1 MRYPKFVVR
10 LGDSLAKLIA
20 DIKAGLRFYDKHK
33 ENKITID
40 HEPPKN
46 PEYRDIWIDTS
57 HEYIPPTQ
65 YFTVFIIQGPH
76 QTIKISD
83 GIGEY
88 VSNTKLEAK
97 TPISVKVIPDEGYDA
112 SKPNLTHF
120 VLSEDT
126 VVEALTEPTK
136 TMLRVDIRQ
145 VPHQTITAHYNGKD
159 YTEPFMAE
167 YGSEITFTVT
177 ADKNYYEGTL
187 NYDRIDKLTESVIIR
202 NVEPPRVQS
211 YIVRINQS
219 DHQRISVEY
228 NGKSYYETFEIP
240 MNVAHNYAVYID
252 ADDGWNAGEIKEVKD
267 KNKRGTTISASS
279 ASPIMKTI
287 TVEQYQNQNIWVYVT
302 EPSGTVEVYKERF
315 SITVPMNSH
324 ITTKVVAKN
333 ENWTPGVAN
342 IQEADITD
350 NIIISAT
357 EATGSDEVHY
367 SVDVLFDMNDPQD
380 LHGTLKL
387 ITGDGR
393 TINITHSDVIRLEE
407 NTEVRFELV
416 IDNGYSNATVLSEYV
431 LNKDISVI
439 IKPSTIKKYKVQ
451 LQQSEGQTIYA
462 MYNGQRYTALF
473 EAVYGS
479 AITFGIESTNTED
492 WTPGRLNITSIA
504 SLDRPITVTATSAER
519 IMRYNLTVDFVSP
532 DSHTRLKVK
541 KDGNA
546 LGTYTD
552 DFTLTR
558 VLHDTRFEFEIE
570 LDEGYRNDTVL
581 DPIVLTQD
589 TRLEVKASRF
599 KQFLITP
606 TQTEGQ
612 TIYIVNKAT
621 GERYTEP
628 TYVDYG
634 TVVEFLLGKRNDTT
648 GHYEAG
654 TINYPTGYNNGIAV
668 HGDINVTATPAK
680 RYGVVNITLPAATNR
695 VDSDDY
701 LPKAQYTATYE
712 GIDTP
717 ITFTNGNGKGSTKTF
732 IAPYGKT
739 VTIRSFGTP
748 TGYNH
753 QDDITVTVDN
763 DNNVTIPAPTPR
775 GFTIT
780 SNSSETNYFKI
791 VATDT
796 AGTKYQPSDTIPYG
810 TRITLGIEPFDTDH
824 TITEINSLPLYY
836 SNKQN
841 KYFSLPDTIMP
852 ITGYNTDPANG
863 KLGIAITKDI
873 SAAAIVP
880 TTGAY
885 GIVNI
890 TVPAMNSI
898 VEDAYL
904 PHASYVVSYQ
914 GLTTPLVFT
923 NGNGKGGGAKFVAPF
938 GANVTIRQSAAITG
952 YDTIQ
957 DVTFTVSAT
966 NNITVPNPTPKT
978 YLFTAH
984 NVEDHYYRII
994 AIDETGHGYE
1004 NGERIPYGTKV
1015 RFNVVPYDD
1024 DYTVV
1029 SMDGLDFDRSNTTN
1043 KTFLLPEVVKY
1054 VSGDETINFLPTNT
1068 FKYVTDDIDTS
1079 IMDGDGGIPPTE
1091 VKFIDVTFEDP
1102 TKAWIESIREAR
1114 FAGIPYEQYNG
1125 LNKNKTIWVYNIPGV
1140 ELQITPAFAEDI
1152 KAPAYVIDSLYSPTY
1167 RIPITANTINIPV
1180 PRANVYNVTL
1190 VQSPYQTIIMNY
1202 NGNDYTESFKAKPNL
1217 PLVLKYANI
1226 DKEVFEPAADIKTY
1240 NDDSLYEFNGPT
1252 RTINNPTNRDVKV
1265 TSQPEFKYETTGVLF
1280 KNLPETMSESDK
1292 NKVNKIFSYGLVRD
1306 AGGAFANN
1314 INIKTIDTK
1323 DWNLN
1328 GVKSTTGMFSSCS
1341 SLTTVDV
1348 SKWDTSTITKIYNM
1362 FNRCSNLV
1370 SLDVSKWDTSKVE
1383 NMSSIFTLCSKLK
1396 NLDVSKWNTS
1406 NVTDMSY
1413 MFMDTGITALDVSKW
1428 DTSKVTTM
1436 YEMFRNSINLKSLDV
1451 SKWNVSKLELAN
1463 SMFEGTGLETID
1475 VSKWNTSSLKY
1486 TDSMFSSAFLTSV
1499 DLSNWDTSKII
1510 TMRNM
1515 FSVNTIRTSKLTS
1528 IGSTTN
1534 WDTSNVE
1541 DMSGIFHYCDKL
1553 QSVDVSRWNTSKVT
1567 NMANMFNLCESLTTL
1582 DVSKFNTSKVTSM
1595 YAMFANCLKL
1605 TNIDVSK
1612 WDTSNVTDMTGMF
1625 NACNEITNIDVSKWN
1640 TSKVKNMRWMFKTC
1654 FKLKSL
1660 DITNW
1665 DTSKVTNMESMFD
1678 SCRDLKTITGVIDMK
1693 SCTNYA
1699 KMFDACTNITNVK
1712 IKNLPTDINTFCS
1725 IARINK
1731 SQVTVVS

>member
-219 DHQRISVEY
+219 EHQRISVEY
-228 NGKSYYETFEIP
+228 NGKAYYETFEIP
-240 MNVAHNYAVYID
+240 MNVAHDYAVYID

-357 EATGSDEVHY
+357 EATGSDEVHH
-367 SVDVLFDMNDPQD
+367 SINVLFDMNDPQD

-407 NTEVRFELV
+407 NTEVRFELT
-416 IDNGYSNATVLSEYV
+416 IDNGYNNDTVLSEYV
-431 LNKDISVI
+431 LNKDISVR

-462 MYNGQRYTALF
+462 MYNGQRYTAPF
-473 EAVYGS
+473 EAIYGS
-479 AITFGIESTNTED
+479 AITFTVEPTNTED
-492 WTPGRLNITSIA
+492 WTPGRLSITSIA

-541 KDGNA
+541 KNGNA

-570 LDEGYRNDTVL
+570 LDEGYRNDTAL
-581 DPIVLTQD
+581 DPITLTEN

-634 TVVEFLLGKRNDTT
+634 TVVEFLLGKRNDVT

-654 TINYPTGYNNGIAV
+654 TINYPTGYNNGISV
-668 HGDINVTATPAK
+668 RGDITVTATPAK

-712 GIDTP
+712 GIDGI
-717 ITFTNGNGKGSTKTF
+717 ITFNNGNGKGSTKTF

-775 GFTIT
+775 GFRIT
-780 SNSSETNYFKI
+780 SNSSEANYFKI

-841 KYFSLPDTIMP
+841 KYFSLPDSI
-852 ITGYNTDPANG
+852 IHIDGYNTDPANG
-863 KLGIAITKDI
+863 KLGIVITKDI

-885 GIVNI
+885 GVVNI
-890 TVPAMNSI
+890 TVPPYGNGI
-898 VEDAYL
+898 EDDYL

-914 GLTTPLVFT
+914 GLTTPIVFT

-938 GANVTIRQSAAITG
+938 GAEVTIREAVTPTG
-952 YDTIQ
+952 YEAIQ
-957 DVTFTVSAT
+957 DVTFTVGAT
-966 NNITVPNPTPKT
+966 NNITVSNPTPKT

-984 NVEDHYYRII
+984 NVEDSYSRII

-1004 NGERIPYGTKV
+1004 NGERIPYGSKV

-1024 DYTVV
+1024 DYDVINDATGV
-1029 SMDGLDFDRSNTTN
+1029 DIYRSNKRN
-1043 KTFLLPEVVKY
+1043 KTFILPDTVKY
-1054 VSGDETINFLPTNT
+1054 TSGDETLYFVPINT
-1068 FKYVTDDIDTS
+1068 FKYVTNDIDTS
-1079 IMDGDGGIPPTE
+1079 LYDGDGVPFTE
-1091 VKFIDVTFEDP
+1091 VKSINITFEDP
-1102 TKAWIESIREAR
+1102 TKAWIESISGMT
-1114 FAGIPYEQYNG
+1114 GIVRQRYSMYDG
-1125 LNKNKTIWVYNIPGV
+1125 LNKNSTIWVYNFPNTN
-1140 ELQITPAFAEDI
+1140 LQITPAFAEDI
-1152 KAPAYVIDSLYSPTY
+1152 KAPAYIIDRLDSPTY

-1180 PRANVYNVTL
+1180 PKLAGLDINIRSSKFQPITAVYDGTRYTTAFRVPKNSTVTLEAPIDTELFTGKLLFEKPSFIDPGTRIKDEIINNKLNVT
-1190 VQSPYQTIIMNY
+1190 TAGDIIS
-1202 NGNDYTESFKAKPNL
+1202 E
-1217 PLVLKYANI
+1217 
-1226 DKEVFEPAADIKTY
+1226 
-1240 NDDSLYEFNGPT
+1240 
-1252 RTINNPTNRDVKV
+1252 
-1265 TSQPEFKYETTGVLF
+1265 PEFLWETTGEFRGRLRLADNRI
-1280 KNLPETMSESDK
+1280 KEADK
-1292 NKVNKIFSYGLVRD
+1292 KKIDKIFNTGLVKN
-1306 AGGAFANN
+1306 ANSAFRAIEGDSFDGSTFGPAMSSVTSLFLAFDNSGLKQ
-1314 INIKTIDTK
+1314 INVSNWDTS
-1323 DWNLN
+1323 NVTN
-1328 GVKSTTGMFSSCS
+1328 MSNTFSHCELLAS
-1341 SLTTVDV
+1341 VDV
-1348 SKWDTSTITKIYNM
+1348 SKWNTSKVTNM
-1362 FNRCSNLV
+1362 EGMFVDCNLLASV
-1370 SLDVSKWDTSKVE
+1370 DVSKWNTSKVTD
-1383 NMSSIFTLCSKLK
+1383 MASMFSICGTLRSI
-1396 NLDVSKWNTS
+1396 DVSKWNTS
-1406 NVTDMSY
+1406 NVTDISA
-1413 MFMDTGITALDVSKW
+1413 MFFGC
-1428 DTSKVTTM
+1428 
-1436 YEMFRNSINLKSLDV
+1436 
-1451 SKWNVSKLELAN
+1451 
-1463 SMFEGTGLETID
+1463 
-1475 VSKWNTSSLKY
+1475 SSLH
-1486 TDSMFSSAFLTSV
+1486 SV
-1499 DLSNWDTSKII
+1499 DI
-1510 TMRNM
+1510 T
-1515 FSVNTIRTSKLTS
+1515 
-1528 IGSTTN
+1528 G
-1534 WDTSNVE
+1534 
-1541 DMSGIFHYCDKL
+1541 
-1553 QSVDVSRWNTSKVT
+1553 
-1567 NMANMFNLCESLTTL
+1567 
-1582 DVSKFNTSKVTSM
+1582 
-1595 YAMFANCLKL
+1595 
-1605 TNIDVSK
+1605 
-1612 WDTSNVTDMTGMF
+1612 
-1625 NACNEITNIDVSKWN
+1625 
-1640 TSKVKNMRWMFKTC
+1640 
-1654 FKLKSL
+1654 
-1660 DITNW
+1660 W
-1665 DTSKVTNMESMFD
+1665 DTSKVTNMTRVFFNCS
-1678 SCRDLKTITGVIDMK
+1678 SLTTITGVLDFK
-1693 SCTNYA
+1693 NCTEYYGTFFGCNNL
-1699 KMFDACTNITNVK
+1699 TSVK
-1712 IKNLPTDINTFCS
+1712 VKNLPVDIDTFCNAVL
-1725 IARINK
+1725 IDK
-1731 SQVTVVS
+1731 SKVIVVS